1 MTDILNPLAEKGD
14 SYIQNS
20 YDLKKTLDGLKIDE
34 NDIQASFDVVA
45 LYPSIPVEKALCCV

>member
-20 YDLKKTLDGLKIDE
+20 YDLKKTLAGLKIDE
-34 NDIQASFDVVA
+34 NDIQASFDVVIPKH
-45 LYPSIPVEKALCCV
+45 PS